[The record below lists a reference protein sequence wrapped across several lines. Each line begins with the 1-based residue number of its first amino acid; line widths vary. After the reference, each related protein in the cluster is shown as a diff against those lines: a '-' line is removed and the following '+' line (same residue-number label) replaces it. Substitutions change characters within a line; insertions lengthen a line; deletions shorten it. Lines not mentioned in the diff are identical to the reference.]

1 MFLGTIGVCRVFIK
15 DFAWLTR
22 PLNNL
27 LRKDV
32 TFEWT
37 KNHDW
42 AMQDLKDAWK
52 MQYL

>member
-1 MFLGTIGVCRVFIK
+1 MFLGMIGVCRGFIK
-15 DFAWLTR
+15 DFAQLAR

-37 KNHDW
+37 KDHNR
-42 AMQDLKDAWK
+42 AMQNLKDA
-52 MQYL
+52 L